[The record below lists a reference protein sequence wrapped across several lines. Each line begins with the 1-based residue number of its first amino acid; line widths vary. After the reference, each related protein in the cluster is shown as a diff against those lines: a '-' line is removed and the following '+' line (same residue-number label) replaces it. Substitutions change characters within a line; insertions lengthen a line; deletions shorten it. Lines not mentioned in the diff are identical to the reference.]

1 MSTDAALLAQ
11 CEELL
16 APLGPVRSRRMF
28 GGHGLYVDGL
38 FIALIAAGEFYL
50 KADAVSRARFEAAD
64 CPPFCYEKRVSSGQT
79 AQARMSYYRPPEA
92 AMESP
97 ALMLPWARLAL
108 EAALRAANAKAPRRT
123 AVKKTGTPNPRSAT
137 QRAAKPAGKRGD

>member
-1 MSTDAALLAQ
+1 MPADAALLIH

-38 FIALIAAGEFYL
+38 FIALIAAGELYL
-50 KADAVSRARFEAAD
+50 KADASSRARFEAAG
-64 CPPFCYEKRVSSGQT
+64 CAPFCYEKRGRDGQPLQT
-79 AQARMSYYRPPEA
+79 RVSYYRPPEE

-108 EAALRAANAKAPRRT
+108 EAALRAANAKPPRR
-123 AVKKTGTPNPRSAT
+123 APDKKTGN
-137 QRAAKPAGKRGD
+137 